1 MYDRRLQDTRYKHRY
16 RIQDTDYRLQRLYET
31 KLALLVFEVNMFLR
45 WRRSPEA
52 QLLLGS

>member
-1 MYDRRLQDTRYKHRY
+1 MIDGYRIQDTNTRY